1 MNDIKLVL
9 PFIFGYFCVTPLLDA
24 IGMESGIEGIEYYA
38 EVHQSKWNCWVHS
51 FGMLFTVYGI
61 SCWVPA
67 LFQLSPENRVWMQY
81 YVWVALFSHYMSINF
96 LQGFFCLI
104 WYAIPMICANEK
116 VSSSDMGNWNMF
128 WHGFLVSFISLA
140 CQEFFGHYLGGD
152 DPSRPEAVPNAIA
165 YATLFSTWH
174 IF

>member
-1 MNDIKLVL
+1 MMNNIRLVL
-9 PFIFGYFCVTPLLDA
+9 PFIFGYFCVTPLLDI
-24 IGMESGIEGIEYYA
+24 IGMDSGIEGIEYYA
-38 EVHQSKWNCWVHS
+38 EVHQSKWNCLVHS

-67 LFQLSPENRVWMQY
+67 LFRLSPGNRQWMQY
-81 YVWVALFSHYMSINF
+81 FVWAALFSHYMSINF
-96 LQGFFCLI
+96 FQGFFCLL
-104 WYAIPMICANEK
+104 WYAIPMVCANERA
-116 VSSSDMGNWNMF
+116 STDIDNWNLF
-128 WHGFLVSFISLA
+128 WHGFFVSFIALG